1 MNKPL
6 KSELRLLHFQI
17 SAVIFVLGIFSISL
31 LQELLPLPINE
42 VKINDLLNF
51 SVDANNK

>member
-1 MNKPL
+1 MNNPL
-6 KSELRLLHFQI
+6 KSELGLLHVQI

-42 VKINDLLNF
+42 VKINHLLNF
-51 SVDANNK
+51 SVDPNNK